1 MNAVII
7 PKSLLVVPPFGPL
20 KEGVSRNDIISFG
33 SEWCRAYFELSGDIN
48 NELHGDEGAGIVQG
62 MAIMTRLGATISR
75 HMTGYMV
82 AKVDE
87 VRFRNPV
94 KIGNQVR
101 MTMER
106 LDSKE
111 RATRVKVTL
120 EHMNGLPVT
129 EMTLLLVRM

>member
-1 MNAVII
+1 MNAI
-7 PKSLLVVPPFGPL
+7 VVPKNLRVVTPLGLL
-20 KEGVSRNDIISFG
+20 KEGVPRDDIISFG

-48 NELHGDEGAGIVQG
+48 KTLHGDEGAGIVQG
-62 MAIMTRLGATISR
+62 MAIMTRLGATISQ

-101 MTMER
+101 VTMER
-106 LDSKE
+106 LDGKE
-111 RATRVKVTL
+111 RATHVKVTL
-120 EHMNGLPVT
+120 EHMSGLPVT
-129 EMTLLLVRM
+129 EVTLLLVRM

>member
-1 MNAVII
+1 MPALFQQLKAE
-7 PKSLLVVPPFGPL
+7 PRFGPL
-20 KEGVSRNDIISFG
+20 KQCTPREEILSFT

-48 NELHGDEGAGIVQG
+48 NDLHCNEGADIVQG

-75 HMTGYMV
+75 HMPGYMV
-82 AKVDE
+82 AKVGE
-87 VRFRNPV
+87 IRFRNPV

-111 RATRVKVTL
+111 RMTQVAVAL
-120 EHMNGLPVT
+120 EHMSGLPIT
-129 EMTLLLVRM
+129 EITLLLVRK